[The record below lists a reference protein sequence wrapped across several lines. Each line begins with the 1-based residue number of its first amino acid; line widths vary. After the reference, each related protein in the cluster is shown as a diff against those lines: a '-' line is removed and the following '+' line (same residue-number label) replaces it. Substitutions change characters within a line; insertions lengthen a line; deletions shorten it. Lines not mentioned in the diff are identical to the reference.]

1 VVKKNGFFFFF
12 GFGFGFG
19 RSLFFFLFFFN
30 VAVQKWTVS
39 LFVLSMEDAKSNA
52 SDTVPKDPPPPPQ
65 THSSKRKLSH
75 VDLTNS
81 SYFKIRAAV
90 QQLRPKVFQV
100 LSLHVFWPC
109 FLQDFGG
116 FFSGFVLFSL

>member
-1 VVKKNGFFFFF
+1 MAFFFFLALALDGLFFFFF
-12 GFGFGFG
+12 
-19 RSLFFFLFFFN
+19 FFLN
-30 VAVQKWTVS
+30 LAVQKWTVS

>member
-1 VVKKNGFFFFF
+1 MAFFFFLALALALD
-12 GFGFGFG
+12 G
-19 RSLFFFLFFFN
+19 LFFFSFFFN

>member
-1 VVKKNGFFFFF
+1 MVKKNGFFFFF
-12 GFGFGFG
+12 GFGFV

-109 FLQDFGG
+109 FLQDFGR